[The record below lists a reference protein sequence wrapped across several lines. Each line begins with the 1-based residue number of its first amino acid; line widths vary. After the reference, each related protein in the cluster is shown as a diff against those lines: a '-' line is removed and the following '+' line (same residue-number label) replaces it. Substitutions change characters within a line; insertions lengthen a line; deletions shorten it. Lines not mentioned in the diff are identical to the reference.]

1 LHTREAN
8 LQYQTVDD
16 SQAGDAFRH
25 TAFSLYVV
33 KLINS
38 VRGGCPGASNSEALY
53 VRRPSV
59 QSVAL
64 LCCCVLSCPC
74 VVQAGD
80 SSPEELAQATQ
91 LTGALLPGKKTVA
104 PLELVKVTEELQQAR
119 AYGKL
124 RLERVNARLQGIRKK
139 RAAEAEKE
147 SKDAK
152 A

>member
-1 LHTREAN
+1 M
-8 LQYQTVDD
+8 
-16 SQAGDAFRH
+16 
-25 TAFSLYVV
+25 
-33 KLINS
+33 
-38 VRGGCPGASNSEALY
+38 
-53 VRRPSV
+53 

-64 LCCCVLSCPC
+64 LCCCVPSCPC
-74 VVQAGD
+74 VAQAGD

-104 PLELVKVTEELQQAR
+104 PLELVKVPEELQQAR
-119 AYGKL
+119 AYGQL

>member
-1 LHTREAN
+1 MER
-8 LQYQTVDD
+8 
-16 SQAGDAFRH
+16 QAPNF
-25 TAFSLYVV
+25 
-33 KLINS
+33 
-38 VRGGCPGASNSEALY
+38 EALH

-64 LCCCVLSCPC
+64 LCCCVPSCPC
-74 VVQAGD
+74 VAQAGD